1 MASLWRPLRLLQP
14 LHSTLSQPLGLRACT
29 PLQSRLL
36 HSSPI
41 LHVRKPSKAVVKPS
55 HGSAP
60 TRKKQHKDALKA
72 KQLAHDIDDI
82 ERLQSSK
89 LAPPPPSPTVSTT
102 TYQPSTPPPTIH
114 QPIAAASLQHQPVV
128 QQPVDLTSTHPPP
141 SPLKPTLDYIPGGRS
156 GVLQSLKELA
166 SAESPILI
174 YEATKAR
181 QYVAWCLFASLLLG
195 CVAAMQIGF
204 FTTDPSKSDLRIAS
218 VFLLTALMWAILAS
232 WAAFG
237 ANDVIKKIWAI
248 PSATGKP
255 LLRIE
260 PVKIAL
266 GKRPLPFD
274 VPLGRVFSDKG
285 FAHSI
290 AYFNATRDVRRKP
303 GVLDA
308 LFGPVG
314 TIMSANM
321 KMIQRKSSFA
331 QLRVAD
337 AGVWKI
343 DLRDCSVPDGGKTLD
358 LLILPSKRK
367 PGWFAS
373 LFVKED

>member
-1 MASLWRPLRLLQP
+1 MASLWRPLRLLAP
-14 LHSTLSQPLGLRACT
+14 LQSTLSQPLGLRACT

-41 LHVRKPSKAVVKPS
+41 LHVRKPSKAVVKPLDA
-55 HGSAP
+55 HAP
-60 TRKKQHKDALKA
+60 TRKKQHKDALRKKQHA
-72 KQLAHDIDDI
+72 PERDEIEQFHAPQLAP
-82 ERLQSSK
+82 S
-89 LAPPPPSPTVSTT
+89 APATISTT
-102 TYQPSTPPPTIH
+102 TTTHQPSTPPPTIH
-114 QPIAAASLQHQPVV
+114 QPIAVASVKHQPITK
-128 QQPVDLTSTHPPP
+128 QPLEPVSTPPP
-141 SPLKPTLDYIPGGRS
+141 TSPLKPTFEYVPGGRS
-156 GVLQSLKELA
+156 GIQQTLKELA

-195 CVAAMQIGF
+195 GMAAMQVGF
-204 FTTDPSKSDLRIAS
+204 FTTDPSQKDIRIAT
-218 VFLLTALMWAILAS
+218 VFLLTGLIWAVLAS

-237 ANDVIKKIWAI
+237 ANDVIRKIWAV
-248 PSATGKP
+248 PSSTGKP
-255 LLRIE
+255 LLRLE

-285 FAHSI
+285 FEETIAH
-290 AYFNATRDVRRKP
+290 FNATRDARRKP

-337 AGVWKI
+337 SGTWKV
-343 DLRDCSVPDGGKTLD
+343 DVRDCRVPDGGKSTF
-358 LLILPSKRK
+358 LLIRFMLISM
-367 PGWFAS
+367 FANNC
-373 LFVKED
+373 F